1 MAVGLTNGICSPK
14 LGRVEKSIR
23 KIHLLPYG
31 GQIGNSTNKAENPSS
46 YKPNILP
53 GTQSW
58 DPMRV
63 FGVEFE
69 VGSPFTSPGGL
80 GARYALGVLN
90 GDEICL
96 SLNRARQVS

>member
-1 MAVGLTNGICSPK
+1 MGLDGKKKKNT
-14 LGRVEKSIR
+14 LEEKTAILS
-23 KIHLLPYG
+23 KMLNS
-31 GQIGNSTNKAENPSS
+31 QIGNSANKAENPSS

-69 VGSPFTSPGGL
+69 VGSPCTSPGGL

-90 GDEICL
+90 GDEISL
-96 SLNRARQVS
+96 SL

>member
-1 MAVGLTNGICSPK
+1 MAVGLTNCICSPK
-14 LGRVEKSIR
+14 PGRVEKSIR
-23 KIHLLPYG
+23 KIRLLTYG
-31 GQIGNSTNKAENPSS
+31 GQIGNSTNKEENPSS

-69 VGSPFTSPGGL
+69 VGSPCISPGEL
-80 GARYALGVLN
+80 GARYTLGVLK
-90 GDEICL
+90 GDEIFL
-96 SLNRARQVS
+96 SLNRAHQMS